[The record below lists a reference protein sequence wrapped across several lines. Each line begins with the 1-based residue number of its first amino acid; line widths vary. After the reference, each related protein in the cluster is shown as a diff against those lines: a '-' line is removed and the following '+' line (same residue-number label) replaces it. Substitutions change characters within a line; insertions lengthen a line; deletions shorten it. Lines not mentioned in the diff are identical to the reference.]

1 MIPEPTKYNMD
12 KQCNYETMFKSEEAK
27 DEFRLY
33 LKQKCYLKN
42 SCSIDIENMQT
53 NMTYT
58 EKKWNENNFEEP
70 YNPLYPYRMKEN
82 KLTNLISE
90 DCYKRIYQLEVAQT
104 EFIAILSCQ
113 KDVMRF
119 FMVPSGQIHKEELGF
134 IAVICDI
141 LSICVMYYM
150 FGKLKAMNEEY
161 LRILDNNVIRMK
173 DFSIQVR
180 RY

>member
-1 MIPEPTKYNMD
+1 
-12 KQCNYETMFKSEEAK
+12 
-27 DEFRLY
+27 
-33 LKQKCYLKN
+33 
-42 SCSIDIENMQT
+42 
-53 NMTYT
+53 
-58 EKKWNENNFEEP
+58 
-70 YNPLYPYRMKEN
+70 MKEN

-90 DCYKRIYQLEVAQT
+90 DCYKRIFQLEVAQT

-150 FGKLKAMNEEY
+150 FGKLKAMNIEY